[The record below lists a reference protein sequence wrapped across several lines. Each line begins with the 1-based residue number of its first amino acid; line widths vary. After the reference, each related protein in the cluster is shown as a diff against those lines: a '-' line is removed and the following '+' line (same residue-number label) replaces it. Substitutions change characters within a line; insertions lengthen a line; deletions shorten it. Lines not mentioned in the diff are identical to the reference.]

1 MKLLKMLHPRN
12 LFLKDFELNNV
23 ALIKTFEDEY
33 KTYTKLKSWFKGKQ
47 INKKKVTI
55 YSPGCGR
62 DMATTL
68 MICDVLLSK
77 ENKEIEFI
85 FLDMRDLYDGLLYE
99 LEKYT
104 KGVKIIHKK
113 TKDNYQS
120 IAYFKD
126 KTLKIIYYVQNA
138 SSFFPPELKNN
149 IDIYYERAFEL
160 FRSHDV
166 VMAYKIMKNT
176 KKLGMIITDYG
187 FNFGSQKEDFKKLK
201 KIPKKFGLY
210 NNFQIWQKTK

>member
-1 MKLLKMLHPRN
+1 MLHPRN
-12 LFLKDFELNNV
+12 LFLKDFELNH
-23 ALIKTFEDEY
+23 ATLKKTFGDEY
-33 KTYTKLKSWFKGKQ
+33 NTYTKLKSWFKDKQ
-47 INKKKVTI
+47 IKKKKITL

-68 MICDVLLSK
+68 MVCDTLLSK
-77 ENKEIEFI
+77 ETKELNLI

-104 KGVKIIHKK
+104 KGVKITHKK
-113 TKDNYQS
+113 SKDKYQS

-126 KTLKIIYYVQNA
+126 KTLRITYYVHDA

-160 FRSHDV
+160 FRSHDT

-176 KKLGMIITDYG
+176 KKLGLIITDYG
-187 FNFGSQKEDFKKLK
+187 FDFGSQKDSFKKLK

-210 NNFQIWQKTK
+210 NNFQIWQKTN